1 MKPQEKQEMD
11 WLIGK
16 NTTEEKE
23 MVNAYILFIFNLFI
37 KVIRVCP
44 ELYRFDYIYGKLNL
58 LIL

>member
-1 MKPQEKQEMD
+1 MN

-44 ELYRFDYIYGKLNL
+44 GLFLYRFDNIYGKLNL

>member
-1 MKPQEKQEMD
+1 MD

-37 KVIRVCP
+37 KVIRNCP
-44 ELYRFDYIYGKLNL
+44 GPSLNRFENIYGKLNL